1 MASCRDTYRPRQI
14 QTYMQNDTFMHACIQ
29 TDHIKHTHT
38 YTRTDVRANRQKQ
51 IYCKTYTAGRGQ
63 CNSVRKDVI
72 RRLST
77 KPRLEKV
84 GRPLISDN
92 NTLRRQRKE
101 LADTLILSRPPC
113 LHRAT
118 QPPNPLL
125 RRSRYIVRVGL
136 SQQICFQRNTCGRFT
151 NHGGFRT

>member
-1 MASCRDTYRPRQI
+1 MASCRDTCRPRQI
-14 QTYMQNDTFMHACIQ
+14 QTYMQNDTFMNACIR
-29 TDHIKHTHT
+29 TDHIKHTHIHT
-38 YTRTDVRANRQKQ
+38 NGRSYKQ
-51 IYCKTYTAGRGQ
+51 TKTNILQNIQTGRGQ
-63 CNSVRKDVI
+63 GNCVPKDVI

>member
-14 QTYMQNDTFMHACIQ
+14 QTYMQNDTFMNACIQ
-29 TDHIKHTHT
+29 TDHIKHTHIHT
-38 YTRTDVRANRQKQ
+38 NGRSCKQ
-51 IYCKTYTAGRGQ
+51 TKTNILQNIQTGRGQ
-63 CNSVRKDVI
+63 GNSVPKDVI